1 MFSSEEIGSGEPKID
16 IWSDFFCSGCLGC
29 TIPQLS
35 KSVRTTRVQ
44 SGASGRRSRQADI
57 EEAEIGGFDAVW
69 SCSEAFLGSQRIPMT
84 PGTIQCTMIHSGKG
98 QGTSKVHLD
107 RLQKAQE
114 NMREASAWFPTVHC
128 ALLMSIFSMMFLVLM
143 ISSWSWLLGH

>member
-29 TIPQLS
+29 TIPHLS

-114 NMREASAWFPTVHC
+114 NMREASAWFPTVHWC
-128 ALLMSIFSMMFLVLM
+128 QSTMQCLL
-143 ISSWSWLLGH
+143 

>member
-1 MFSSEEIGSGEPKID
+1 
-16 IWSDFFCSGCLGC
+16 
-29 TIPQLS
+29 
-35 KSVRTTRVQ
+35 
-44 SGASGRRSRQADI
+44 
-57 EEAEIGGFDAVW
+57 
-69 SCSEAFLGSQRIPMT
+69 MT

-128 ALLMSIFSMMFLVLM
+128 LLVQGVPGQGQDSDG
-143 ISSWSWLLGH
+143 GHQ